1 MSRNRGGLARCRGA
15 VAAALAIALSLALLL
30 SGCGA
35 VGEDEGGGSAAEES
49 GIAKIGYLGPLS
61 GPGSGWCLPGLTG
74 AEMWVDQVNA
84 EGGLEVGD
92 KKYKIELVKFDT
104 EGVPSKAIEG
114 VKKIVQE
121 DQVVAICTQGG
132 ADATAIQPFVTEN
145 EIPVFA
151 ITSDSCAPQNPYF
164 LGVSENYPH
173 YHAASIQYLAD
184 AYPEKDRIAMVVQDE
199 LSGRGS
205 MAWGRAA
212 AEVNGM
218 DVVYAKLFA
227 VDTTDFAPIASAII
241 DSKPEVVS
249 LLACWPEYR
258 LQLLEQLYLQGFEGQ
273 IESSEYELTDIFSK
287 VPEEFMEGAVAH
299 YPNLYDEGLPAEC
312 KTYYDDWLAI
322 YGPGAPKDVKRDFI
336 PMDWEYAAQLML
348 WAWAAQGAETV
359 EPAELTAWLL
369 AQDPVPHFLGES
381 HWWGEEVFGINTSL
395 LSPQYITE
403 VHDGQN
409 VTMADYNL
417 ADWWEQNKEVTLK
430 WLEKYDLVAE

>member
-1 MSRNRGGLARCRGA
+1 VKERFRGLRASI
-15 VAAALAIALSLALLL
+15 VAAATLL
-30 SGCGA
+30 SVLLFAAGLLSACGS
-35 VGEDEGGGSAAEES
+35 VGEDDASSEAEET
-49 GIAKIGYLGPLS
+49 GVAKIGYLGPLS

-84 EGGLEVGD
+84 DGGLQVGD
-92 KKYKIELVKFDT
+92 QKFKVELVKYDT

-121 DQVVAICTQGG
+121 DNVVAICTQGG
-132 ADATAIQPFVTEN
+132 ADASAIQPFVTEN
-145 EIPVFA
+145 QIPVFA
-151 ITSDSCAPQNPYF
+151 ITSDSCAPENPYF

-184 AYPEKDRIAMVVQDE
+184 TYPEKTRIAMVVQDE

-205 MAWGRAA
+205 MAWGQAA
-212 AEVNGM
+212 AEVNNM
-218 DVVYAKLFA
+218 NVVYAKLFA
-227 VDTTDFAPIASAII
+227 TDTTDFAPIASAIM
-241 DSKPEVVS
+241 DSDPDIVS

-258 LQLLEQLYLQGFEGQ
+258 LQLLEQLYLQGFKGQ

-299 YPNLYDEGLPAEC
+299 YPNLYDEGLPPEC
-312 KTYYDDWLAI
+312 QTYYDDWMEI
-322 YGPGAPKDVKRDFI
+322 YGPGAPEDVKRDFI
-336 PMDWEYAAQLML
+336 PMDWEYAAQLMI
-348 WAWAAQGAETV
+348 WGWAAQGAGTV
-359 EPAELTAWLL
+359 EPAALTEWLL

-381 HWWGEEVFGINTSL
+381 HWWGEEVFGIDTSL

-409 VTMADYNL
+409 VTKGEYNL
-417 ADWWEQNKEVTLK
+417 ADWWDQNKEITIK
-430 WLEKYDLVAE
+430 WLDEYGLLRE